1 MEPPYNRQFMNHPL
15 RVLVFCTLMTM
26 LQAGW
31 SQSAEMSMDQLIDYA
46 LANSPEMLDAQLK
59 VQDAE
64 AQILQSKS
72 TGLPQVSG
80 TGTYQRYFEVP
91 IVPLPPEFT
100 GGEPQEV
107 SFVLKNN
114 FTAGV
119 NLDAMIFD
127 AAYFVALKA
136 ARAARTYAQLELI
149 DRQRQVRQQ
158 VRDVYLPVLLLQS
171 NLAQLDKNLSNLE
184 ELFRETQEIYE
195 AGFAE
200 QLDVDRLALS
210 LANLRT
216 ERDALDRQYQNA
228 LRALK
233 FTINYPAGQ
242 ELTIA
247 DDMEAMLSDDNP
259 EMLTTTVNYNR
270 RPEINLLDKAIEL
283 SDLNVQNFKT
293 RYLPSLRGFAG
304 YQYQYQGNDF
314 QTGFW
319 APTGFV
325 GLTLNVPIYDGGFK
339 RSQIDR
345 ANITRQQVQV
355 QRSTVQRLI
364 DLEVENAQATYLSAQ
379 ERLNDRVD
387 NLALAQRIYDTTQV
401 KYREGVG
408 SSLEVNQ
415 AEQAL
420 YTAQTNRLQAIYE
433 VLQAKIALE
442 EALGLN

>member
-1 MEPPYNRQFMNHPL
+1 MNHPL

-136 ARAARTYAQLELI
+136 ARAARTYAQLELV

-314 QTGFW
+314 QSGFW

>member
-1 MEPPYNRQFMNHPL
+1 MNHPL
-15 RVLVFCTLMTM
+15 RVVLLCTLMTM
-26 LQAGW
+26 LQTGW

-80 TGTYQRYFEVP
+80 SGTYQRYFEVP
-91 IVPLPPEFT
+91 VVPLPAEFT

-136 ARAARTYAQLELI
+136 ARAARTYAQLELV

-171 NLAQLDKNLSNLE
+171 NLAQLDKNLTNLE
-184 ELFRETQEIYE
+184 DLYQETQQIYE

-216 ERDALDRQYQNA
+216 ERDALDRQYENA

-233 FTINYPAGQ
+233 FTINYPAEQ
-242 ELTIA
+242 ELTIS
-247 DDMEAMLSDDNP
+247 DDMEAMLADDNP
-259 EMLTTTVNYNR
+259 EMLTTTVNYTR
-270 RPEINLLDKAIEL
+270 RPEINLLDQAIAL
-283 SDLNVQNFKT
+283 SDYNIENFKT
-293 RYLPSLRGFAG
+293 GYLPSLRGFAG
-304 YQYQYQGNDF
+304 YQYQYQGDDF
-314 QTGFW
+314 NSGFW

-325 GLTLNVPIYDGGFK
+325 GITLNVPIYDGGFK

-345 ANITRQQVQV
+345 ATITRQQVQI
-355 QRSTVQRLI
+355 QRSTVQRLV
-364 DLEVENAQATYLSAQ
+364 DLEVENARATYLSAQ
-379 ERLNDRVD
+379 ERFKERED

-420 YTAQTNRLQAIYE
+420 YTSQTNRLQAIYD
-433 VLQAKIALE
+433 VLQAKVALE
-442 EALGLN
+442 EALGEN

>member
-1 MEPPYNRQFMNHPL
+1 MNHPL
-15 RVLVFCTLMTM
+15 RVVLLCTLMTI
-26 LQAGW
+26 LQTGW
-31 SQSAEMSMDQLIDYA
+31 SQSSEMSMDQLIDYA

-80 TGTYQRYFEVP
+80 SGTYQRYFEVP
-91 IVPLPPEFT
+91 IVPLPAEFT

-136 ARAARTYAQLELI
+136 ARAARTYAQLELV

-171 NLAQLDKNLSNLE
+171 NLAQLDKNLTNLE
-184 ELFRETQEIYE
+184 ELYQETQQIYE

-216 ERDALDRQYQNA
+216 ERDALDRQYENA

-233 FTINYPAGQ
+233 FTINYPAEQ
-242 ELTIA
+242 ELTIG
-247 DDMEAMLSDDNP
+247 DDMEALLAEDNP
-259 EMLTTTVNYNR
+259 EMLTTTVNYTR
-270 RPEINLLDKAIEL
+270 RPEINLLDQAIAL
-283 SDLNVQNFKT
+283 SDYNIQNFKT
-293 RYLPSLRGFAG
+293 GYLPSLRGFAG

-314 QTGFW
+314 NSGFW

-345 ANITRQQVQV
+345 ATITRQQVQV

-364 DLEVENAQATYLSAQ
+364 DLEVENARATYLSAQ
-379 ERLNDRVD
+379 ERFKDRED

-420 YTAQTNRLQAIYE
+420 YTSQTNRLQAIYD
-433 VLQAKIALE
+433 VLQAKVALE
-442 EALGLN
+442 EALGEN

>member
-1 MEPPYNRQFMNHPL
+1 MNHPL
-15 RVLVFCTLMTM
+15 RVVLFCTLMTI

-59 VQDAE
+59 IQDAE

-72 TGLPQVSG
+72 TGLPQLSG
-80 TGTYQRYFEVP
+80 TGTYQRYFKVP

-100 GGEPQEV
+100 GGGEPQEI

-114 FTAGV
+114 LTGGV

-127 AAYFVALKA
+127 AAYFVALRA
-136 ARAARTYAQLELI
+136 ARAARTYAQLELV

-171 NLAQLDKNLSNLE
+171 NLSQLEKNLSNLE

-247 DDMEAMLSDDNP
+247 DDMEAMLAEENP
-259 EMLTTTVNYNR
+259 EMMNATINYNR

-283 SDLNVQNFKT
+283 NDYNIQNFKT

-314 QTGFW
+314 QSGFW

-345 ANITRQQVQV
+345 ATISRQQVQV
-355 QRSTVQRLI
+355 QRSTVQRMI
-364 DLEVENAQATYLSAQ
+364 DLEVENAQGSLVSAQ
-379 ERLNDRVD
+379 ERLTDREN

-420 YTAQTNRLQAIYE
+420 YTAQTNRLQAIYD
-433 VLQAKIALE
+433 VLQAKITLE

>member
-1 MEPPYNRQFMNHPL
+1 MNHPL
-15 RVLVFCTLMTM
+15 RVVLLCTLMTM
-26 LQAGW
+26 LQTGW

-80 TGTYQRYFEVP
+80 SGTYQRYFEVP
-91 IVPLPPEFT
+91 VVPLPAEFT

-114 FTAGV
+114 LTAGV

-136 ARAARTYAQLELI
+136 ARAARTYAQLELV

-171 NLAQLDKNLSNLE
+171 NLAQLDKNLANLE
-184 ELFRETQEIYE
+184 DLYEETQQIYE

-216 ERDALDRQYQNA
+216 ERDALDRQYENA

-242 ELTIA
+242 ALTIG
-247 DDMEAMLSDDNP
+247 DDMEAMLAEDNA
-259 EMLTTTVNYNR
+259 EMLTMTVNYTR
-270 RPEINLLDKAIEL
+270 RPEINLLDQAIAL
-283 SDLNVQNFKT
+283 SDYNIENFKT
-293 RYLPSLRGFAG
+293 GYLPSLRGFAG

-314 QTGFW
+314 KSGFW

-345 ANITRQQVQV
+345 ATITRQQVQV

-364 DLEVENAQATYLSAQ
+364 DLEVENARATYLSSQ
-379 ERLNDRVD
+379 ERLKDRED

-420 YTAQTNRLQAIYE
+420 YTSQTNRLQAIYD
-433 VLQAKIALE
+433 VLQAKVALE
-442 EALGLN
+442 EALGEN

>member
-1 MEPPYNRQFMNHPL
+1 MNHPL
-15 RVLVFCTLMTM
+15 RVVLLCTLMTM
-26 LQAGW
+26 LQTGW

-80 TGTYQRYFEVP
+80 SGTYQRYFEVP
-91 IVPLPPEFT
+91 VVPLPAEFT

-114 FTAGV
+114 LTAGV

-136 ARAARTYAQLELI
+136 ARAARTYAQLELV

-171 NLAQLDKNLSNLE
+171 NLAQLDKNLANLE
-184 ELFRETQEIYE
+184 DLYEETQQIYE

-216 ERDALDRQYQNA
+216 ERDALDRQYENA

-242 ELTIA
+242 ALTIG
-247 DDMEAMLSDDNP
+247 DDMEAMLAEDNA
-259 EMLTTTVNYNR
+259 EMLTMTVNYTR
-270 RPEINLLDKAIEL
+270 RPEINLLDQAIAL
-283 SDLNVQNFKT
+283 SDYNIENFKT
-293 RYLPSLRGFAG
+293 GYLPSLRGFAG
-304 YQYQYQGNDF
+304 YQYQYQGDDF
-314 QTGFW
+314 KSGFW

-345 ANITRQQVQV
+345 ATITRQQVQV

-364 DLEVENAQATYLSAQ
+364 DLEVENARATYLSSQ
-379 ERLNDRVD
+379 ERLKDRED

-420 YTAQTNRLQAIYE
+420 YTSQTNRLQAIYD
-433 VLQAKIALE
+433 VLQAKVALE
-442 EALGLN
+442 EALGEN

>member
-1 MEPPYNRQFMNHPL
+1 MNHPL
-15 RVLVFCTLMTM
+15 RVVLFCTLMTM
-26 LQAGW
+26 LQTGW

-80 TGTYQRYFEVP
+80 SGTYQRYFEVP
-91 IVPLPPEFT
+91 VVPLPAEFT

-136 ARAARTYAQLELI
+136 ARAARTYAQLELV

-171 NLAQLDKNLSNLE
+171 NLAQLDKNLVNLE
-184 ELFRETQEIYE
+184 DLYQETQQIYE

-216 ERDALDRQYQNA
+216 ERDALDRQYENA

-242 ELTIA
+242 TLTIG
-247 DDMEAMLSDDNP
+247 DDMEAMLAEDNP
-259 EMLTTTVNYNR
+259 EMLTTTVNYTR
-270 RPEINLLDKAIEL
+270 RPEINLLDQAIAL
-283 SDLNVQNFKT
+283 SDYNIENFKT
-293 RYLPSLRGFAG
+293 GYLPSLRGFAG
-304 YQYQYQGNDF
+304 YQYQYQGDDF
-314 QTGFW
+314 KSGFW

-345 ANITRQQVQV
+345 ATITRQQVQV

-364 DLEVENAQATYLSAQ
+364 DLEVENARATYLSAQ
-379 ERLNDRVD
+379 ERFKERED

-420 YTAQTNRLQAIYE
+420 YTSQTNRLQAIYD
-433 VLQAKIALE
+433 VLQAKVALE
-442 EALGLN
+442 EALGEN

>member
-1 MEPPYNRQFMNHPL
+1 
-15 RVLVFCTLMTM
+15 
-26 LQAGW
+26 
-31 SQSAEMSMDQLIDYA
+31 MDQLIDYA
-46 LANSPEMLDAQLK
+46 LANSPEILDAQLK

-72 TGLPQVSG
+72 TGLPQLSG

-107 SFVLKNN
+107 SFVLRNN
-114 FTAGV
+114 LTAGV
-119 NLDAMIFD
+119 SLDAMIFD

-136 ARAARTYAQLELI
+136 ARAARTYAQLELV

-171 NLAQLDKNLSNLE
+171 NLAQLEKNLSNLE
-184 ELFRETQEIYE
+184 ALYQETQQIYE

-216 ERDALDRQYQNA
+216 EKDALDRQYQNA

-247 DDMEAMLSDDNP
+247 DDLEAMLAVDDT
-259 EMLTTTVNYNR
+259 ELLSTAVNYNR
-270 RPEINLLDKAIEL
+270 RPEVNLLDKAIEL
-283 SDLNVQNFKT
+283 SDFNIQNFKT
-293 RYLPSLRGFAG
+293 RYLPSLRGFGG

-314 QTGFW
+314 QNGFW

-345 ANITRQQVQV
+345 ATISRQQIQV

-364 DLEVENAQATYLSAQ
+364 DLEVENAQATYQSAQ
-379 ERLNDRVD
+379 ERFKDRED
-387 NLALAQRIYDTTQV
+387 NLALAQRIYDATQV

-420 YTAQTNRLQAIYE
+420 YTAQTNRLQAIYD
-433 VLQAKIALE
+433 VLQAKIALQ

>member
-1 MEPPYNRQFMNHPL
+1 MNHPT
-15 RVLVFCTLMTM
+15 RVVIFCALMT
-26 LQAGW
+26 LVQVGW
-31 SQSAEMSMDQLIDYA
+31 TQTAEMSMEQLIDYA
-46 LANSPEMLDAQLK
+46 LSNSPEMLDAQLK

-72 TGLPQVSG
+72 TGLPQLSAS
-80 TGTYQRYFEVP
+80 GTYQRYFKVP

-100 GGEPQEV
+100 GGGGPQEV

-114 FTAGV
+114 LTGAV
-119 NLDAMIFD
+119 NLDAMVFD

-136 ARAARTYAQLELI
+136 ARAARTYAQLELE
-149 DRQRQVRQQ
+149 DRKRQVRQQ
-158 VRDVYLPVLLLQS
+158 VRDVYLPALLLQA
-171 NLAQLDKNLSNLE
+171 NLEQLDKNLTNLE
-184 ELFRETQEIYE
+184 ELHQETQRIYE
-195 AGFAE
+195 EGFAE

-216 ERDALDRQYQNA
+216 EKEALERQYQNA
-228 LRALK
+228 IRALK
-233 FTINYPAGQ
+233 FTINYPPEQ
-242 ELTIA
+242 DLTLTN
-247 DDMEAMLSDDNP
+247 DMEDLLASVDGAI
-259 EMLTTTVNYNR
+259 LTNGVNYSL
-270 RPEINLLDKAIEL
+270 RPEVNLLDQAILL
-283 SDLNVQNFKT
+283 SEYNIKNFKT

-304 YQYQYQGNDF
+304 YQYQYQGNDLSS
-314 QTGFW
+314 GFW

-345 ANITRQQVQV
+345 ANITRQQVSL

-364 DLEVENAQATYLSAQ
+364 DLEVENSRSTYLSAQ
-379 ERLNDRVD
+379 ERLQDREE
-387 NLALAQRIYDTTQV
+387 NLALAQRIYDTTQI

-420 YTAQTNRLQAIYE
+420 YTAQTNRLQAIYDL
-433 VLQAKIALE
+433 LQAKVSLE
-442 EALGLN
+442 EALGISN

>member
-1 MEPPYNRQFMNHPL
+1 MNHPL

>member
-1 MEPPYNRQFMNHPL
+1 MNHPL
-15 RVLVFCTLMTM
+15 RVVLLCTLMTM
-26 LQAGW
+26 LQTGW

-59 VQDAE
+59 IQDAE

-91 IVPLPPEFT
+91 IVPLPAEFT

-114 FTAGV
+114 ITGGV

-127 AAYFVALKA
+127 AAYFVALRA
-136 ARAARTYAQLELI
+136 ARAARTYAQLELV

-171 NLAQLDKNLSNLE
+171 NLSQLEKNLTNLE
-184 ELFRETQEIYE
+184 ELFQETQQIYE

-233 FTINYPAGQ
+233 YTINYPAGQ

-247 DDMEAMLSDDNP
+247 DDMEVMLAVDNQ
-259 EMLTTTVNYNR
+259 EMLTSTINYNR

-283 SDLNVQNFKT
+283 NDYNIQNFKT

-314 QTGFW
+314 KNGFW

-325 GLTLNVPIYDGGFK
+325 GITLNVPIYDGGFK

-345 ANITRQQVQV
+345 ATISRQQVQV

-364 DLEVENAQATYLSAQ
+364 DLEVENARATYLSAQ
-379 ERLNDRVD
+379 ERLKDREA

-420 YTAQTNRLQAIYE
+420 YTSQTNRLQAIYD